1 MRLEIT
7 RRADLAVRLM
17 GALQPTGTRRK
28 ASELAEDLGTTSG
41 FLAQVVTPLVRAG
54 WVASVP
60 GPTGGYLATTADLSA
75 LDVIEAVDGPTE
87 DGRCVVA
94 GYACDPDHPCTLH
107 SAWQAARA
115 HLLTTLAA
123 TPVAG
128 PSERLDLTPQPV
140 HHH

>member
-1 MRLEIT
+1 VRLEIT

-28 ASELAEDLGTTSG
+28 ASELAADLGTTSG

-60 GPTGGYLATTADLSA
+60 GPTGGYVATTDALSA
-75 LDVIEAVDGPTE
+75 LDVIEAVDGPTD

-94 GYACDPDHPCTLH
+94 GYPCDPEHPCTLH
-107 SAWQAARA
+107 SAWHTTRTN
-115 HLLTTLAA
+115 LLTTLAA
-123 TPVAG
+123 TPITG
-128 PSERLDLTPQPV
+128 EHHQTNHRQQPIN
-140 HHH
+140 H

>member
-28 ASELAEDLGTTSG
+28 ASELAADLGTTSG

-60 GPTGGYLATTADLSA
+60 GPTGGYVATTDALSA
-75 LDVIEAVDGPTE
+75 LDVIEAVDGPTD

-94 GYACDPDHPCTLH
+94 STPCDPDQPCTLH
-107 SAWQAARA
+107 GAWASARA
-115 HLLTTLAA
+115 ALIETLKA
-123 TPVAG
+123 TPVAAA
-128 PSERLDLTPQPV
+128 
-140 HHH
+140 